1 MEDWRFKED
10 VKGKALRFFGYII
23 SLIVCGMS

>member
-10 VKGKALRFFGYII
+10 VKGKAPRSSGHII
-23 SLIVCGMS
+23 SSIVCGMS